1 MSPRLRGAALALAN
15 RLNARAW
22 TIYRGDTVMITR
34 GKDRGETG
42 VISEVSGNDT
52 GVVALVKHLSTKRLP
67 TRGSPQ
73 HSQPGSAKTIL
84 ACIRLTLNGFSL
96 SLSFVHSHLCR

>member
-22 TIYRGDTVMITR
+22 TIYRGDTVVITR

-42 VISEVSGNDT
+42 VVSEVRSGCVCV
-52 GVVALVKHLSTKRLP
+52 GHPPRVR
-67 TRGSPQ
+67 TRS
-73 HSQPGSAKTIL
+73 
-84 ACIRLTLNGFSL
+84 R
-96 SLSFVHSHLCR
+96 

>member
-1 MSPRLRGAALALAN
+1 
-15 RLNARAW
+15 
-22 TIYRGDTVMITR
+22 MITR

-67 TRGSPQ
+67 TRGSP
-73 HSQPGSAKTIL
+73 
-84 ACIRLTLNGFSL
+84 
-96 SLSFVHSHLCR
+96 